1 MKPDKILFFSEKL
14 SNIFHVEMHHVQ
26 FCVGLKELLQ
36 LGKERKA
43 KQCKA
48 MNECTLKLTPALE
61 ARVEYELLAPK
72 NKLNQVLYVE

>member
-1 MKPDKILFFSEKL
+1 ML
-14 SNIFHVEMHHVQ
+14 HVQ
-26 FCVGLKELLQ
+26 ICVGLKELLQ

-43 KQCKA
+43 MQS
-48 MNECTLKLTPALE
+48 NECTLKLTPALE